1 MKIQNITPVSMKSTK
16 WATKLQQKKQIL
28 LGAVDNVAS
37 SIRAKA
43 YKFKTQNQP
52 IVKVIANEHYTE
64 RQKYV
69 TPYYLESLAKGSTQ
83 KEAQNA
89 LYAMIGTTNGFAYK
103 NAQESAKVFEQA
115 ETIKKINESMSKLS

>member
-1 MKIQNITPVSMKSTK
+1 MRIQNITPVTMKSAK
-16 WATKLQQKKQIL
+16 LATKLQQKKQVIL
-28 LGAVDNVAS
+28 NSLDNVAS

-43 YKFKTQNQP
+43 YKIKTQNQP

-64 RQKYV
+64 RQKYI
-69 TPYYLESLAKGSTQ
+69 TPYYLESLVKGSTE

-103 NAQESAKVFEQA
+103 NAQESAKIFEQA
-115 ETIKKINESMSKLS
+115 EIIRKINEKMGK